1 MLKKIGKETILIVT
15 TMRGTYYLLDDP
27 EHFANYLMAKNRI
40 IDKFPLVVKLAK
52 DAKKDAG
59 KYKLINYLYVNPDF
73 VVSFMKMY
81 DEPVIVYAED
91 KIKNPD
97 LESQTT
103 M

>member
-1 MLKKIGKETILIVT
+1 MLKKIGKGTILIVT

-27 EHFANYLMAKNRI
+27 EHFANYLMVKNRTV
-40 IDKFPLVVKLAK
+40 DKFPLVVKMAE
-52 DAKKDAG
+52 DAGKDAG

-81 DEPVIVYAED
+81 DKPVTVYADD

-97 LESQTT
+97 LKS
-103 M
+103 